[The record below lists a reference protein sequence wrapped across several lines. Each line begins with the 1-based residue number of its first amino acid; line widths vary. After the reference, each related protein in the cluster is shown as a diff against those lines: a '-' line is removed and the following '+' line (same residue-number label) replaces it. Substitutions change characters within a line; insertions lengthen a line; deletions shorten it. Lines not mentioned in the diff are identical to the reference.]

1 MRKAKLSPRKDRK
14 KMVVGS
20 INSSKT
26 GVLKFLQIRCALS
39 KARAVTQEKAAFVS
53 QSKYSIHV
61 YANSL

>member
-14 KMVVGS
+14 KMVGS

-26 GVLKFLQIRCALS
+26 GVLKFLQIHSALS

-53 QSKYSIHV
+53 QSIHV
-61 YANSL
+61 YANLL